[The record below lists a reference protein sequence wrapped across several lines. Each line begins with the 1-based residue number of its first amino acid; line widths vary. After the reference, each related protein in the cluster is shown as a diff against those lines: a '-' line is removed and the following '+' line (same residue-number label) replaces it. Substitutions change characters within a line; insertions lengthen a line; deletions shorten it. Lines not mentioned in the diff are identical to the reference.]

1 MRRFLILGAALVA
14 CSNPIFGVGINDVT
28 LSIPAVGYSA
38 GQVIYSSSSSR
49 FNQPTIAFTSV
60 KLRGNSSQTGTAL
73 QSVKFFLYARTTA
86 PTGAG
91 CTSSTICSDTS
102 QESFKLNTVELELKL
117 DGSKTAFVVNDPN
130 GKLKDGINAGE
141 MWLGVGIT
149 SGFSAASSVKL
160 SELVADVTIL

>member
-1 MRRFLILGAALVA
+1 MVA
-14 CSNPIFGVGINDVT
+14 CSNPIFGVGISDVT
-28 LSIPAVGYSA
+28 LSVPAVGYSA
-38 GQVIYSSSSSR
+38 GQVIYSSGSSK
-49 FNQPTIAFTSV
+49 FDKPTLAFTSV
-60 KLRGNSSQTGTAL
+60 KLRGNSSQTGTGL
-73 QSVKFFLYARTTA
+73 LNVKFFLYARTTA

-102 QESFKLNTVELELKL
+102 QESFKLNTVELELKP
-117 DGSKTAFVVNDPN
+117 DGSKTAFVVNDPS